1 MRKKILTFC
10 AALLLSFPALA
21 GNGFGIF
28 VDAVTWD
35 RCRGELEAYRDQLRS
50 EGLEAQI
57 IQNAWTGPEQV
68 KAEILRLAAD
78 RRHPLEGVVF
88 VGDIPIVMVREGQWL
103 TTAFKMNE
111 QRFPIFESS
120 VASDRFYDDFDLR
133 FEFLQKDE
141 THPGVFYYRLSE
153 EGAQHLHPDIYSAR
167 MKVPQIMIDRGG
179 DPYVLMSRYLRKV
192 VQAHRERN
200 VLDHLTFFFGEGYNS
215 EDLNIW
221 RQKPRIWQ
229 EYFPQ
234 AFRRASGARF
244 LNFHQADQMKWNLF
258 SELQRPGT
266 DLFQFTEHGAP
277 DTQYING
284 TGEGRSLPENLY
296 LLKSWTARQ
305 YKKWKGTKED
315 ERFQRAALDSVFH
328 LSRDVVS
335 DSALRRYHLIDSVA
349 RRHSNIYQDELLAVR
364 SNPRVVIL
372 NACYN
377 GSFYDPEGYIA
388 GVHVFGPGNCVV
400 AQGNTVNALQDK
412 LEDKLMGYLSAGLR
426 VGLWHREVPYLEC
439 HLIGDPTF
447 RFTPADDAAALRAAR
462 LTERLVRHPDD
473 AAAWKAGLR
482 SEDALE
488 RAAAIVHRGYAAQEA
503 LAKAGKKGQE
513 RKAQA
518 LAREVSGEA
527 LSLLRSDASWTVR
540 ICAFSVLSALADDNA
555 PQAIVTASSDPCE
568 RVVRDACLLASAMA
582 APGRDSCVVRAMD
595 RIYNDHPEWA
605 RLHWQSDD
613 ALTMIRGHE
622 HLEKEAA
629 KVADSGLKEMQRV
642 YAMRTFRNYR
652 YLKAVPALVAVAT
665 DASASELLRKVAC
678 ETLGWYNRTP
688 DRTSIAGSL
697 QQCLSGSGTMPK
709 AVRAEMSKTV
719 KRLQN
724 K

>member
-1 MRKKILTFC
+1 MKRILTLT
-10 AALLLSFPALA
+10 AVLLVSLSALA
-21 GNGFGIF
+21 GNRFGIF
-28 VDAVTWD
+28 VDSVTYD
-35 RCRGELEAYRDQLRS
+35 RCRSELESYRDQLCS
-50 EGLEAQI
+50 EGLEALI
-57 IQNAWTGPEQV
+57 LHEAWTSPEQV
-68 KAEILRLAAD
+68 KAEIVRLAAD
-78 RRHPLEGVVF
+78 KRHPLEGVVF

-153 EGAQHLHPDIYSAR
+153 EGSQHLHPDIYSAR
-167 MKVPQIMIDRGG
+167 MKVPQIMIDRGE

-192 VQAHRERN
+192 VKAHREYN
-200 VLDHLTFFFGEGYNS
+200 VLDHIDFFFGEGYNS

-229 EYFPQ
+229 EYFPL
-234 AFRRASGARF
+234 AFQRASGNRF

-305 YKKWKGTKED
+305 YKKWKGTAED
-315 ERFQRAALDSVFH
+315 ERFQHAALDSVFH

-335 DSALRRYHLIDSVA
+335 DSAMAHYHLVDSVA
-349 RRHSNIYQDELLAVR
+349 RRHSNIYQDELLGVR
-364 SNPRVVIL
+364 SNPRVIIL

-377 GSFYDPEGYIA
+377 GSFHDPEGYVA
-388 GVHVFGPGNCVV
+388 GVHVFGPGDCVV

-412 LEDKLMGYLSAGLR
+412 LEDKLMGYLSTGLR
-426 VGLWHREVPYLEC
+426 IGLWHREVPYLEC

-447 RFTPADDAAALRAAR
+447 RFAPSDDAAALRA
-462 LTERLVRHPDD
+462 ERLSDRLVKHPDD
-473 AAAWKAGLR
+473 AAVWKSDLR
-482 SEDALE
+482 SENALD
-488 RAAAIVHRGYAAQEA
+488 RAAAIVHRGYAAREA
-503 LAKAGKKGQE
+503 LAKAGKKSQV
-513 RKAQA
+513 RKAQT
-518 LAREVSGEA
+518 LARDVSAEA
-527 LSLLRSDASWTVR
+527 MALLRDDVSWTVR
-540 ICAFSVLSALADDNA
+540 ICAFSVLSTMADENA
-555 PQAIVTASSDPCE
+555 PQAIVTAASDPCE

-582 APGRDSCVVRAMD
+582 APGRDSCIVRAME
-595 RIYNDHPEWA
+595 RLYNDHPEWA
-605 RLHWQSDD
+605 RINWQSED

-622 HLEKEAA
+622 HLENETA
-629 KVADSGLKEMQRV
+629 KVADAGLKEMQRV

-652 YLKAVPALVAVAT
+652 YLGAVPALLSVAT
-665 DASASELLRKVAC
+665 DASASEMMRTVAC

-688 DRTSIAGSL
+688 EREKIAAKL
-697 QQCLSGSGTMPK
+697 QECLSGSSSMPQ
-709 AVRAEMSKTV
+709 AVRAEMLKSV
-719 KRLQN
+719 KRLQD